1 MLMQNLS
8 SRGEKENEL
17 YYYGGGGNMSSGNEM
32 ARAGHYLNN
41 NESFY

>member
-1 MLMQNLS
+1 MLMQHHNLS
-8 SRGEKENEL
+8 SRIEKENEL
-17 YYYGGGGNMSSGNEM
+17 YYGGGMSSGNEM